1 MSFSLTEDMVALP
14 TGAWA
19 GAHRRTLRS
28 GERPV
33 LALSQGKHRNY
44 VYPLFT
50 PKGYAVTSE
59 HPADHPHHQSFWF
72 AADHVYCRM
81 PVNHGKGYEDYTY
94 NIYLNDTFQGRA
106 AGRIVETA
114 YTGAADGDAFRITQT
129 LDWRGPQEWAAP
141 EGGRLVARET
151 RTLLVRERNGAHVID
166 VESRL
171 AAVDWDVTLGPT
183 RHGYFN
189 VRVADSMIGGLGGV
203 ITSNEGPL
211 PNADTSNE
219 TATWIDFSRPVG
231 GGHVAGISVFP
242 DPRDHQDIWW
252 FVAGWGVITVGP
264 FRMKEA
270 LVRRGEHLRARYRVI
285 VHDGDA
291 AAANVAA
298 AYAEFVGSVG

>member
-19 GAHRRTLRS
+19 GAHRRTLRF
-28 GERPV
+28 GKRPV

-50 PKGYAVTSE
+50 PQGYAVTSE

-114 YTGAADGDAFRITQT
+114 YIGAAEGDAFRIVQT

-166 VESRL
+166 VESKL
-171 AAVDWDVTLGPT
+171 AAVDWAFTLGPT

-203 ITSNEGPL
+203 ITSDAGPL
-211 PNADTSNE
+211 PNADTASE
-219 TATWIDFSRPVG
+219 TAKWIDFSGPVG

-242 DPRDHQDIWW
+242 DPRDHADIWW

-270 LVRRGEHLRARYRVI
+270 LVRRGEHLRARYRVV
-285 VHDGDA
+285 VHDGDV

-298 AYAEFVGSVG
+298 AYSEFLKAIG